1 MGLNESL
8 INNRI
13 VMLIMGNAVSEVGS
27 KAGLFFSRFSANT
40 GKFIF
45 RNLEFRQQI
54 LEFRKKSLN
63 FHGEILRKPLSLD

>member
-1 MGLNESL
+1 MAINVLNLFSKTSL
-8 INNRI
+8 SVYLR
-13 VMLIMGNAVSEVGS
+13 A
-27 KAGLFFSRFSANT
+27 FFSRFSANT

-63 FHGEILRKPLSLD
+63 FHGEILRKPLSLDEKP

>member
-1 MGLNESL
+1 MVDEVNISL
-8 INNRI
+8 EQ
-13 VMLIMGNAVSEVGS
+13 G
-27 KAGLFFSRFSANT
+27 FFSRFSANT

-63 FHGEILRKPLSLD
+63 FHGEILRKPLSLDEKP